1 MTGGVGDPGT
11 QPRRPAGPNPAPAPG
26 RTTLTPIELGD
37 VVLIAGESL
46 WLAETNCWVVA
57 AEAGGPGILIDAP
70 PDPQGILTLLDSH
83 RVAPVALLL
92 THGHIDH
99 TGGSGTVVGE
109 MDIDAYVHPDDDFLT
124 LDPLNQLRML
134 FGVVP
139 AGDFA
144 PPTHFQ
150 HLSDGQILRVAG
162 LELEVLHTPGHTP
175 GHCCF
180 MIREAGVLFSGDH
193 LFAGSIGRTD
203 LPGGDY
209 RTLMDS
215 MRSKVLPLDDGVIVY
230 PGHGPTTTLA
240 RERRTNPFLRE
251 LI

>member
-1 MTGGVGDPGT
+1 
-11 QPRRPAGPNPAPAPG
+11 
-26 RTTLTPIELGD
+26 
-37 VVLIAGESL
+37 L

-57 AEAGGPGILIDAP
+57 PEAGGPGILIDAP
-70 PDPQGILTLLDSH
+70 PESDAILAVLQAH
-83 RVAPVALLL
+83 RVTPVALLL

-109 MDIDAYVHPDDDFLT
+109 TGIDAYVHPADDFLT
-124 LDPLNQLRML
+124 LDPVGQLRLL
-134 FGVVP
+134 FGMVP
-139 AGDFA
+139 AGDFS
-144 PPTHFQ
+144 PPD
-150 HLSDGQILRVAG
+150 HLENLTDGQILRVAG

-180 MIREAGVLFSGDH
+180 MVRQEGVLFSGDH

-209 RTLMDS
+209 GTLMDS
-215 MRSKVLPLDDGVIVY
+215 MRSKVLPLDDDVMVY

-240 RERRTNPFLRE
+240 RERRSNPFLRE